1 MQSRPLLDGRRS
13 RMKFFR
19 VSALIER
26 DMRKFFRSPALMM
39 ASMVFPLVQ
48 LVVLGYA
55 FGGKIKGAIVA
66 VVDQDHTVQS
76 RRLREMFNGISA
88 GPQTFRTV
96 EYKSL
101 PQAINDLRSGFVA
114 AVVDIPYDFTQRY
127 YQRNRPR
134 ISFTEDNTD
143 QFVSS
148 SLLERV
154 QQMVN
159 ELNTPDV
166 EPRLASQVD
175 LNVVEMYPYIEY
187 IKYLLAGS
195 IAMSIF
201 IVAMIG
207 GGITFID
214 DKARGL
220 HEGYLVTPI
229 QKSELVMGL
238 IGAGALKGLMAGF
251 ILTIIG
257 GLIAGIPRL
266 WDPVRLVYLAIVVLV
281 ASVAMISFMFLV
293 MVRVDDPLVPR
304 AIFGVL
310 NTLLFFPSGAVY
322 PVEAFPGWLRWIS
335 TVDPFTYTV
344 HALRNLTIKNTGF
357 EGIYKDVLILCV
369 FSAIMIAGSIAL
381 FKRQL

>member
-1 MQSRPLLDGRRS
+1 
-13 RMKFFR
+13 MKLYR

-55 FGGKIKGAIVA
+55 FGGKIKGAVVA
-66 VVDQDHTVQS
+66 VVDQDHSVES
-76 RRLREMFNGISA
+76 RRIEEMFNGISVGA
-88 GPQTFRTV
+88 ETFRTV
-96 EYKSL
+96 EYNSL
-101 PQAINDLRSGFVA
+101 PGAINDLRSGFVRG
-114 AVVDIPYDFTQRY
+114 VVQIPYDFSRRY
-127 YQRNRPR
+127 YKRDRPR

-148 SLLERV
+148 SLLERI

-159 ELNTPDV
+159 DLNTADV
-166 EPRLASQVD
+166 QPRLDAQVQ
-175 LNVVEMYPYIEY
+175 LNVVEIYPYIEY

-195 IAMSIF
+195 TAMSIF

-220 HEGYLVTPI
+220 HEGYLVTPVSKI
-229 QKSELVMGL
+229 ELVMGL
-238 IGAGALKGLMAGF
+238 IGAGALKGLMAGM

-257 GLIAGIPRL
+257 GLIAGIPHL
-266 WDPVRLVYLAIVVLV
+266 WDPTRLLYLCIVVLS
-281 ASVAMISFMFLV
+281 ASLAMISFMFLV

-322 PVEAFPGWLRWIS
+322 PVEAFPWWLRWIS
-335 TVDPFTYTV
+335 YIDPFTYTV
-344 HALRNLTIKNTGF
+344 HALHNLTLKNTGI
-357 EGIYKDVLILCV
+357 EGIYKDVIVLFCFASV
-369 FSAIMIAGSIAL
+369 MTASCIAL

>member
-1 MQSRPLLDGRRS
+1 
-13 RMKFFR
+13 MKFFR
-19 VSALIER
+19 VGALIER

-48 LVVLGYA
+48 LIVLGYA
-55 FGGKIKGAIVA
+55 FGGKIKGAVVA
-66 VVDQDHTVQS
+66 VVDQDQTVQS
-76 RRLREMFNGISA
+76 RRLREMFNGIAA
-88 GPQTFRTV
+88 GPQTFRV
-96 EYKSL
+96 VPYNSL

-114 AVVDIPYDFTQRY
+114 AVVQIPYDFTRRY
-127 YQRNRPR
+127 YQHDRPR
-134 ISFTEDNTD
+134 IAFTEDNTD

-159 ELNTPDV
+159 SLNAPDV
-166 EPRLASQVD
+166 GPRLASQVD

-229 QKSELVMGL
+229 QKTELVMGL

-251 ILTIIG
+251 VLTIIG

-266 WDPVRLVYLAIVVLV
+266 WDPVRLVYLALVVLI
-281 ASVAMISFMFLV
+281 ASIAMISFMFLV

-322 PVEAFPGWLRWIS
+322 PVEAFPGWLKWIS
-335 TVDPFTYTV
+335 VVDPFTYTV
-344 HALRNLTIKNTGF
+344 HALRNLTIKNTGM
-357 EGIYKDVLILCV
+357 EGIYKDVLVLAG
-369 FSAIMIAGSIAL
+369 FSVIMILASIAL